1 MTLLQLDL
9 KNIQDKCC
17 KYLKQIWL
25 GLACEQAFWGRGGKG
40 KTASFQLH
48 L

>member
-9 KNIQDKCC
+9 KNTQDKCC

-25 GLACEQAFWGRGGKG
+25 GLACEQAFLGGGGGGGERKE
-40 KTASFQLH
+40 S
-48 L
+48 